1 MNLTKSTL
9 IAYILLA
16 VIVGMLGFI
25 INQYQTYQS
34 KLAWWKQTSRSCVAV
49 SQKQDRLIKSMLE

>member
-16 VIVGMLGFI
+16 IMAGMLGFI

-34 KLAWWKQTSRSCVAV
+34 KLAWWKQASRSCSAVAER
-49 SQKQDRLIKSMLE
+49 QDRVIRNLIR

>member
-1 MNLTKSTL
+1 MNLTKSH
-9 IAYILLA
+9 IICYILLA
-16 VIVGMLGFI
+16 IMAGMIGFI